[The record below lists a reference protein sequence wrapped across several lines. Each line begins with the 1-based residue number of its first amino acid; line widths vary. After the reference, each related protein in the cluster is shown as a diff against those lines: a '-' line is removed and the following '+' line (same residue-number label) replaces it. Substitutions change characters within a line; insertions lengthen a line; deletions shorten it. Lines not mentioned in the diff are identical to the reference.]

1 MADNTPLPLATG
13 STRAAASDQVTH
25 SGDTADVQLVRIVEV
40 TGAEGS
46 KVPVSPYA
54 LVSTGNS
61 STAVLAASAVFT
73 GAWEDVS
80 DYSHI
85 AVNVFVSHVSATDGL
100 QLQQSSNG
108 TDADLG
114 DVYTIPATTG
124 KSFSAPVQAKF
135 CRVVYT
141 NSGTLQTVMRLQTI
155 YSKQAKKGSSVRP
168 QDSRSNDND
177 FEEALAYGMGYNG
190 STWDRLLATLGK
202 LNVIQPD
209 ITASGSLTAAA
220 QTVSLAL
227 SGQSGAVV
235 QISGTWVG
243 TITFEGTVNGTNF
256 DPINGVFSASST
268 PKTTATV
275 NGLYRITP
283 AGLASMRVN
292 MTAFTSGTA
301 VISIRAS
308 AGVGGTFANQVLP
321 VEIDPRRLIS
331 FRGRASTFRIPGRAG
346 TTGQKLFSIHNATG
360 STILVDVD
368 KFKIDK
374 VETVV
379 KAVTVLPPLVRLY
392 KVTVLPTNGTA
403 VTKVARDSAQSS
415 SASLTILQ
423 DASADGT
430 SSATAL
436 TATLPAGTVIEGEFA
451 PRLITAAGYE
461 MSDRVEFLKETDE
474 LITLRPLEGLVV
486 MLDYVL
492 ATQNPITDMWV
503 VTAKWLEY
511 TAV

>member
-1 MADNTPLPLATG
+1 MADNVTLPGTG
-13 STRAAASDQVTH
+13 SLVATDQVTY
-25 SGDTADVQLVRIVEV
+25 SGDTAGVQLVRLVDV

-46 KVPVSPYA
+46 KVPVSA
-54 LVSTGNS
+54 DARVSTVNS
-61 STAVLAASAVFT
+61 STTVLAASGVFT
-73 GAWEDVS
+73 GTSEDVS

-85 AVNVFVSHVSATDGL
+85 TTTVFASHASATDGL
-100 QLQQSSNG
+100 QIQQSSDG
-108 TDADLG
+108 TNWDFVDS
-114 DVYTIPATTG
+114 YTIPATTG
-124 KSFSAPVQAKF
+124 KSFSAAVSAKF

-141 NSGTLQTVMRLQTI
+141 NSGTLQTVFRLQTI
-155 YSKQAKKGSSVRP
+155 FSKQAKKGSSVRP
-168 QDSRSNDND
+168 QDGRSNEND
-177 FEEALAYGMGYNG
+177 FEEVLAFGMGYNG

-235 QISGTWVG
+235 QITGTWVG
-243 TITFEGTVNGTNF
+243 TITFEGTVDGTNF
-256 DPINGVFSASST
+256 SAINGVFSASST
-268 PKTTATV
+268 PKSTATV

-283 AGLASMRVN
+283 GGLASFRAN

-321 VEIDPRRLIS
+321 VEIDPRRVIS

-346 TTGQKLFSIHNATG
+346 TTGQKIFSIHNATG

-368 KFKIDK
+368 KIKIDM
-374 VETVV
+374 VATVV
-379 KAVTVLPPLVRLY
+379 KAVTVLPPAVRLY

-403 VTKVARDSAQSS
+403 ITKVARDSAMSS
-415 SASLTILQ
+415 SASLTVLQ

-430 SSATAL
+430 SSASAL
-436 TATLPAGTVIEGEFA
+436 TATLPAGAVIEGEFA

-461 MSDRVEFLKETDE
+461 MGDRIEFLKETDE

-511 TAV
+511 TAA